1 MWLSRPSPDECH
13 CLIWILLLCT
23 LGEQGYCYLVNATVT
38 FDGKVTSQNRSKM
51 VIKDVMVCCCIY
63 ITINFIQSSH
73 TMRPQIITGIVL
85 GHGGHLHTG
94 LVHLWLIW
102 KSPQYTRIFCPI
114 IICDSLLNVT
124 WFLCSWKVHL
134 RLSKHHDNIFFLF
147 PTRTTFF

>member
-1 MWLSRPSPDECH
+1 MTEQAKSWWMSLSHLNSPIMH
-13 CLIWILLLCT
+13 TWRTGILLSCKRNGNVWWQSDQPKQVKDGYQGCHGMLLHLYYHQLYTKFPHHASPGYNWHRPRTWKT
-23 LGEQGYCYLVNATVT
+23 LA
-38 FDGKVTSQNRSKM
+38 F
-51 VIKDVMVCCCIY
+51 
-63 ITINFIQSSH
+63 
-73 TMRPQIITGIVL
+73 
-85 GHGGHLHTG
+85 G

-134 RLSKHHDNIFFLF
+134 CLSKHHDNLFFFF